1 MDAFIGLFSLLLM
14 AICII
19 GLIYSAIRKKS
30 KKKWGIGFVVG
41 VVLLGIALSMPKDET
56 APANPPTAKTEEPAE
71 KQTQEITAELE
82 QPATEEQKELVLGWY
97 KEFHAVSTE
106 FDDGFA
112 PFMDCIQQIQNGT
125 ISPEDAAAQFDLVY
139 TNMDSI
145 VHKLNDINAPDGVTE
160 EQRKLMDDCVLSLQK
175 AAQERR
181 GACMTLRDGLNN
193 GTLNK
198 TKIEIATKKLQASKD
213 HVITASANLVTAFS
227 KAGIDLSNL

>member
-1 MDAFIGLFSLLLM
+1 MDALIGLSSLLIL

-30 KKKWGIGFVVG
+30 KKKWGIGLITG
-41 VVLLGIALSMPKDET
+41 VVLLCIALAMPKDET
-56 APANPPTAKTEEPAE
+56 APTNPPTAQTEDTAAP
-71 KQTQEITAELE
+71 QTQETNE
-82 QPATEEQKELVLGWY
+82 QPVQLATEEQKKVVLDWY

-112 PFMDCIQQIQNGT
+112 PFMDCIQKIQDGT
-125 ISPEDAAAQFDLVY
+125 ISPQDAAAQFDLVY
-139 TNMDSI
+139 NNMDSI

-160 EQRKLMDDCVLSLQK
+160 EQKKLMDDCVLSLQK